1 MSDEEFHDSQQDL
14 DETEENGVSD
24 PKDNIVD
31 SLIDYMGTLVPG
43 ELFEYKI
50 TYSIVKNAQSFVPLW
65 HFCD

>member
-1 MSDEEFHDSQQDL
+1 MLFCLQRDEAGDRPMSDEEFHDSQQDL

-43 ELFEYKI
+43 E
-50 TYSIVKNAQSFVPLW
+50 
-65 HFCD
+65 